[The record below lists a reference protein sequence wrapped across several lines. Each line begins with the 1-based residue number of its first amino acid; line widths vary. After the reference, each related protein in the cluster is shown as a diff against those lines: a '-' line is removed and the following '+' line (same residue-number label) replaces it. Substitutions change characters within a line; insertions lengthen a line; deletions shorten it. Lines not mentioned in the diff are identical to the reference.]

1 MSTESSVFK
10 RKDGKWC
17 AKYKDTTGKWKY
29 LYRKTKGEAREALNQ
44 AIKDRDA
51 GINVTSVTVNTA
63 IEAWLEDTQDSVSHR
78 TWINR
83 ESLYR
88 CHIKP
93 TDVGSKKIKA
103 LTEEDVRN
111 FYRAK
116 AKVLAPSSVKRLH
129 DILNKTLKETVRRK
143 QIRSNPVEG
152 LPTPRIPRQ
161 SIKILTVG
169 QVRKLLETCKG
180 DRYEGVYVLG
190 ACCGM
195 RIGEVLGLTWDCVNL
210 DNGTVNVRNTLWKGK
225 LYPPKTPHS
234 RRTIKLP
241 AVALEALFRQAGKDQ
256 EGYVFATRKGTPLA
270 VPNFHTH
277 HWRPMLKKARLP
289 ESLTYHKLRHG
300 AASLMLNQNVPV
312 PVVSRYLGHSNPA
325 ITMRVYAHMI
335 DGMGGLAAS
344 GIDDALG

>member
-1 MSTESSVFK
+1 MSTDGYIFQ
-10 RKDGKWC
+10 RKDKKWC
-17 AKYKDTTGKWKY
+17 GKYKDTTGKWKY

-44 AIKDRDA
+44 AIADRDA
-51 GINVTSVTVNTA
+51 GIKVTDVTLNAAV
-63 IEAWLEDTQDSVSHR
+63 EAWLEDTQDSISLR
-78 TWINR
+78 TWVNR

-93 TDVGSKKIKA
+93 TDIGKKKLKTVTA
-103 LTEEDVRN
+103 EDIRS
-111 FYRAK
+111 FYKVK
-116 AKVLAPSSVKRLH
+116 AKDLAPSSVKRLH
-129 DILNKTLKETVRRK
+129 DIINKIMRDAVRLK
-143 QIRSNPVEG
+143 QLRSNPVVG
-152 LPTPRIPRQ
+152 IPTPKIPRQ
-161 SIKILTVG
+161 SIEVLTVR

-210 DNGTVNVRNTLWKGK
+210 DNGTINVRNTLWKGK

-241 AVALEALFRQAGKDQ
+241 AIALEALQRPESS
-256 EGYVFATRKGTPLA
+256 EGYVFATSKGTPLA

-312 PVVSRYLGHSNPA
+312 PVVSRYLGHSNPS
-325 ITMRVYAHMI
+325 ITMKIYAHMI
-335 DGMGGLAAS
+335 DGMGGLAAD
-344 GIDDALG
+344 GMDEALG